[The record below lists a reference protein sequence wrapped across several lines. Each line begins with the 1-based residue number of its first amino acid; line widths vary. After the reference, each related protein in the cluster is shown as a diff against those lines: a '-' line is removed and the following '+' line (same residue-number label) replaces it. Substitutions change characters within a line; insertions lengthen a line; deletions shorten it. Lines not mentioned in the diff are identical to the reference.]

1 MQQIIGV
8 NALYIYYEIVHEV
21 RLGGAMVTASD

>member
-8 NALYIYYEIVHEV
+8 NLSNIVS
-21 RLGGAMVTASD
+21 R